1 MSYRYIQKVYRY
13 QLVKI
18 DKIMSHHKH
27 DQFTIV
33 HKDFGHGARSKV
45 SIIKRKSDGKLFIWK
60 QPLLDDEWHHESLK
74 KEIKYAKYW
83 REFGVGK
90 VEACWCH
97 DGRSLLKTYIGG
109 DTLDQIL
116 EKNPRFFSEKSRSL
130 KALRELIGFLINS
143 KHYISDLNGENLIFD
158 GERWHVIDSGSIYD
172 RGSRSKVEQEYK
184 HSLLRRWSE
193 GLSEQEIESLKSFL
207 DSVKSLKYRK

>member
-1 MSYRYIQKVYRY
+1 MGRESR
-13 QLVKI
+13 
-18 DKIMSHHKH
+18 HKH
-27 DQFTIV
+27 DQFIIV

-83 REFGVGK
+83 REFGVGDIK
-90 VEACWCH
+90 VYWCR

-116 EKNPRFFSEKSRSL
+116 EKNPRFFSEKSRPL

-158 GERWHVIDSGSIYD
+158 GKRWHIIDSGSIYD
-172 RGSRSKVEQEYK
+172 RDSRSKVKKEYK
-184 HSLLRRWSE
+184 ESFLRRWSIK
-193 GLSEQEIESLKSFL
+193 LSEQEINSLKLFL
-207 DSVKSLKYRK
+207 DSVESLKYRK